1 MAENAVKNALKT
13 MVQKVEIEPAR
24 WYTLYEIAEGGFFR
38 GYQAAASVRRII
50 LADKNK
56 KNILQTI
63 VQGDANGRRYGI
75 KGENIITFLKV
86 WETGEYQL

>member
-1 MAENAVKNALKT
+1 MAKEAKEIGVVKPSAT
-13 MVQKVEIEPAR
+13 IEPNR

-38 GYQAAASVRRII
+38 GYQAAQSVRRII

-63 VQGDANGRRYGI
+63 VQGDANGRRSVG
-75 KGENIITFLKV
+75 KV
-86 WETGEYQL
+86 RRRLTLRPP

>member
-1 MAENAVKNALKT
+1 MAENAIKSPVK
-13 MVQKVEIEPAR
+13 KVEIEPTR
-24 WYTLYEIAEGGFFR
+24 WYTLYEIAGGGFFR

>member
-1 MAENAVKNALKT
+1 MAENATK
-13 MVQKVEIEPAR
+13 KVEIEPSR

-38 GYQAAASVRRII
+38 GLKAAQSVRRII

-75 KGENIITFLKV
+75 KGENIISFLKV